1 MEIDMTDSKA
11 LEEFLKT
18 RSDPKALEAFLK
30 NISEPMP
37 CSFCG
42 LPEGNLAHNQKPG
55 GRTVRVVQG
64 PAVAICDV
72 CVELCQKVLN
82 EKANPA

>member
-1 MEIDMTDSKA
+1 MTDSKTPG
-11 LEEFLKT
+11 EFFKS
-18 RSDPKALEAFLK
+18 RPDPKALAAFIK
-30 NISEPMP
+30 NVSAPMP

-42 LPEGNLAHNQKPG
+42 LPEGNLAHHQKPG

-64 PAVAICDV
+64 PAVAICDA

-82 EKANPA
+82 QRAKPAESPE